1 MCFSFTYPNVQRFD
15 ISQQLKEKKRGK
27 FFKKLMRSP
36 VDCQL
41 LNRLTRIFY
50 SLGGKQHTL
59 IRIKNH
65 FENN

>member
-15 ISQQLKEKKRGK
+15 ISQQLKEKKKRK
-27 FFKKLMRSP
+27 KFKKLMRSP

-59 IRIKNH
+59 IQHQKS
-65 FENN
+65 F